1 MSALP
6 DANTKSQ
13 PRLGPSGRVRWPHV
27 VLILFGLVALYVAGR
42 FASDLIIENFGFH
55 LYPRLEPMMHRL
67 VLLSTI
73 CYVIL
78 IAIPFMPG
86 VEIGLSLIA
95 FLGPKISFLVYVSTV
110 LALTLSYTAGRFVPA
125 LICARA
131 LGFFGLTRAQELVSK
146 IAPMNSAQRLA
157 YLTENAPPGIL
168 PFLLRHRFIALAAA
182 INLPGNTLIGG
193 GGGIALFAGMSG
205 LFPFPL
211 YLLTIAMAVAPVPL
225 IITITG
231 L

>member
-1 MSALP
+1 MNPLP
-6 DANTKSQ
+6 DAKAKSQ
-13 PRLGPSGRVRWPHV
+13 PHSGPSGRVRWSHV

-42 FASDLIIENFGFH
+42 FAANLVIEHFGFH

-67 VLLSTI
+67 ILLTTI

-78 IAIPFMPG
+78 TAIPFMPG

-110 LALTLSYTAGRFVPA
+110 LALTLSYAAGRFVPA
-125 LICARA
+125 RYCARA
-131 LGFFGLTRAQELVSK
+131 LGFIGLNRAQELVNK
-146 IAPMNSAQRLA
+146 MAPMNSAERLA
-157 YLTENAPPGIL
+157 YLTKNAPPGIIS
-168 PFLLRHRFIALAAA
+168 FLLRHRFIALAAA
-182 INLPGNTLIGG
+182 INIPGNALIGG

-205 LFPFPL
+205 LFPFPM
-211 YLLTIAMAVAPVPL
+211 YLLTIALAVAPVPL
-225 IITITG
+225 IISVTG